1 MKGYI
6 YETTNLINGKKYIGK
21 HISNKFD
28 DNYYGSGIG
37 LKRALNKYGKENFKI
52 KILEEVEDLALLSK
66 LETDYIIKFNAVKD
80 NNYYNNSYGGEDEGW
95 SGINKMYKEKPDL
108 WRRNREK
115 SSKSQTGQK
124 RTLETK
130 TKISNSLKGRI
141 FSEEHRKNISES
153 AKKRLSMLNKEERY
167 KIGLNFG
174 TLGKPSL
181 IKGRTKYNSEQ
192 VRKAT
197 ERMVRT
203 KNSKEWK
210 ETIGKDTAK
219 KISQTRK
226 EKGLAKGKNNPMYGT
241 KTVYVSNI
249 ELDIVKRVKIEE
261 LDNYI
266 KLGWLKC
273 NIHKMKK

>member
-80 NNYYNNSYGGEDEGW
+80 NNYYNNSYGGEDKGW

>member
-28 DNYYGSGIG
+28 NNYYGSGVA
-37 LKRALNKYGKENFKI
+37 LKRAINKYNKENFKVV
-52 KILEEVEDLALLSK
+52 ILEEVEDLALLSK

-130 TKISNSLKGRI
+130 TKISNSLKGR
-141 FSEEHRKNISES
+141 
-153 AKKRLSMLNKEERY
+153 
-167 KIGLNFG
+167 
-174 TLGKPSL
+174 
-181 IKGRTKYNSEQ
+181 TKYNSEQ

-197 ERMVRT
+197 ESMVRT

-210 ETIGKDTAK
+210 ETVGKDTAK

>member
-28 DNYYGSGIG
+28 NNYYGSGVA
-37 LKRALNKYGKENFKI
+37 LKRAINKYNKENFRVV
-52 KILEEVEDLALLSK
+52 ILEEVEDLALLSK

-108 WRRNREK
+108 WRRSREK

-141 FSEEHRKNISES
+141 FSEEHRKNISEA

-174 TLGKPSL
+174 TLGKSSL

-197 ERMVRT
+197 ESMVRT

-226 EKGLAKGKNNPMYGT
+226 ERCLAKGKNNPMYGT

-249 ELDIVKRVKIEE
+249 KLDIVKRVKIEE

>member
-28 DNYYGSGIG
+28 NNYYGSGIG
-37 LKRALNKYGKENFKI
+37 LKRALNKYGKENFKVV
-52 KILEEVEDLALLSK
+52 ILEEVEDLSLLSK

-141 FSEEHRKNISES
+141 FSEEHRKNISEA
-153 AKKRLSMLNKEERY
+153 AKKRLSILNKEERY

-174 TLGKPSL
+174 TLGKPSP

-197 ERMVRT
+197 ESMVRT

-210 ETIGKDTAK
+210 EIY
-219 KISQTRK
+219 RK
-226 EKGLAKGKNNPMYGT
+226 TYF
-241 KTVYVSNI
+241 
-249 ELDIVKRVKIEE
+249 
-261 LDNYI
+261 
-266 KLGWLKC
+266 
-273 NIHKMKK
+273 

>member
-28 DNYYGSGIG
+28 NNYYGSGVA
-37 LKRALNKYGKENFKI
+37 LKRAINKYNKENFKVV
-52 KILEEVEDLALLSK
+52 ILEEVEDLSLLSK

-141 FSEEHRKNISES
+141 FSEEHRKNISEA
-153 AKKRLSMLNKEERY
+153 AKKRLSILNKEERY

-174 TLGKPSL
+174 TLGKSSP

-197 ERMVRT
+197 ESMVRT

-241 KTVYVSNI
+241 KTVYVSNT

>member
-28 DNYYGSGIG
+28 NNYYGYGIG

-66 LETDYIIKFNAVKD
+66 SETDYIIKINAVKD